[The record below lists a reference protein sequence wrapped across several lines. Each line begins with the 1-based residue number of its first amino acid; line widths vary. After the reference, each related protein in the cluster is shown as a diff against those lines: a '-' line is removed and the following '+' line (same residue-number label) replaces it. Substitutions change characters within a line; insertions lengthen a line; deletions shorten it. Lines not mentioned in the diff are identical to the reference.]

1 MKIFPAFKKKN
12 QTLSKMCFIKT
23 QRWRLKNSSLGSQR
37 ELCWEKNNNNE
48 IFDIFFLKEKLKP
61 SKRASWGY
69 GSNWCHSERC
79 AVSLRAAAPG
89 GDGGIACVSAAP
101 LP

>member
-1 MKIFPAFKKKN
+1 MKIFPAFKKK
-12 QTLSKMCFIKT
+12 TKPSPKYVLLKHKGGDLKT
-23 QRWRLKNSSLGSQR
+23 PPWVPNVNCAGKKIIIMKSSTY
-37 ELCWEKNNNNE
+37 
-48 IFDIFFLKEKLKP
+48 FFFKEKLKP